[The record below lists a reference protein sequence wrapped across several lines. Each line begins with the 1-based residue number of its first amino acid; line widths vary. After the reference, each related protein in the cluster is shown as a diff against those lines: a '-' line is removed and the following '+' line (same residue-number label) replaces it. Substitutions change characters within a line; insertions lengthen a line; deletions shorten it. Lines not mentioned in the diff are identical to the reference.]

1 MSARCPSCGRFVGP
15 YERCPYCGAN
25 LAGRL
30 SLRVLKL
37 SALVLTLV
45 GFALL
50 WFVAVRSP
58 IPTLSPH
65 EIERTMNLAYVR
77 VEGLVTKGPSYD
89 PETTY
94 LSFRLEDDGGQ
105 VQVIA
110 YASETRAL
118 LEAGSLPGLGDWVA
132 AVGTLRIR
140 EGTPTLI
147 LDAPHR
153 LAITRPEPHLRA
165 VAEIGPQDAFR
176 RVTVRGQVRGNRQ
189 PYAGLTLLRL
199 RDATGEIEVAIPDD
213 VTALTGPLE
222 MPSIG
227 QAVQVTGTVTLY
239 RDRPQISLTDATEM
253 TSLKEPV
260 PIAQPIPIA
269 GLGNWVG
276 RWVEVRGQVRRL
288 SPFSAGLKVTL
299 EDSTGQATLLLW
311 QSVYEA
317 LTDLG
322 AWQEGATVVARGE
335 VNRYRGEMEVV
346 PELADDVRVVA
357 PPEEQPPLSPGDLSI
372 ALLGRTVEVEGV
384 LGERRSFSRGVTF
397 RLQGGGGTVVLL
409 LWQEV
414 YQALPDPKALR
425 PGVRVRVRGKLDRY
439 RGELELIPR
448 QSHDVQ
454 IISEP

>member
-1 MSARCPSCGRFVGP
+1 MSAHCPSCGRFVGP

-37 SALVLTLV
+37 GALILALA

-50 WFVAVRSP
+50 WFVAARSS

-65 EIERTMNLAYVR
+65 EIERMMNLAYVR
-77 VEGLVTKGPSYD
+77 VVGLVTQGPSYD
-89 PETTY
+89 PETAY
-94 LSFRLEDDGGQ
+94 LSFRLEDNGGE
-105 VQVIA
+105 VRVIA
-110 YASETRAL
+110 YANETRAL
-118 LEAGSLPGLGDWVA
+118 LEAGPLPGLGDWVT

-153 LAITRPEPHLRA
+153 LTVTRPEPSPRA
-165 VAEIGPQDAFR
+165 IAEVGPQDAFR
-176 RVTVRGQVRGNRQ
+176 RVTVRGQVRGNRR

-199 RDATGEIEVAIPDD
+199 RDATGEVEVAISDD

-222 MPSIG
+222 VPPIG

-239 RDRPQISLTDATEM
+239 RDRPQISLTDAAEIA
-253 TSLKEPV
+253 SLEEPV
-260 PIAQPIPIA
+260 PIAEPIPIA
-269 GLGNWVG
+269 GLGSRVG
-276 RWVEVRGQVRRL
+276 RWVEVRGQIRRL

-299 EDSTGQATLLLW
+299 EDSTGQTTLLLW
-311 QSVYEA
+311 QSVYET
-317 LTDLG
+317 LTDPG
-322 AWQEGATVVARGE
+322 AWQEGATVVAQGE

-346 PELADDVRVVA
+346 PELAGDVMVVA
-357 PPEEQPPLSPGDLSI
+357 PPEEQPSLSPGDLSI

-414 YQALPDPKALR
+414 YQDLPDPKALR

-439 RGELELIPR
+439 RGELEIIPR
-448 QSHDVQ
+448 QGRDVQ
-454 IISEP
+454 IVSEP